1 MLVYR
6 SCRCCRRM
14 WSKLLHTTF
23 HLLAVPCIVMGF
35 IAAWDYHAR
44 HQPPIP
50 HLYSIHSWM
59 GLATMAMF
67 LLQFVSGLF
76 SFLLLMC
83 CSSATASC
91 RYTYLHLH
99 CSRYLYTSVSPSGLR
114 WCRSTRRWAPRP
126 SSWPWPPALLA
137 SRRQR
142 WTS

>member
-1 MLVYR
+1 
-6 SCRCCRRM
+6 
-14 WSKLLHTTF
+14 
-23 HLLAVPCIVMGF
+23 MGF

-91 RYTYLHLH
+91 RSAMVPVHSTLGTTTFLMAVAT
-99 CSRYLYTSVSPSGLR
+99 CIAGITETALFKLSSTGLATIGNVVITQLGQKYMNF
-114 WCRSTRRWAPRP
+114 SEEAI
-126 SSWPWPPALLA
+126 
-137 SRRQR
+137 
-142 WTS
+142 

>member
-35 IAAWDYHAR
+35 IAAWAYHAR

-91 RYTYLHLH
+91 RYTYLRLH
-99 CSRYLYTSVSPSGLR
+99 I
-114 WCRSTRRWAPRP
+114 
-126 SSWPWPPALLA
+126 LL
-137 SRRQR
+137 
-142 WTS
+142 